1 MLAVLEGIVVRLAI
15 LVGMAFILSKTLPS
29 MPNKVC
35 RFVFLFVLCVPLNFV
50 INYFDVRLLGLPKM
64 GWTGASIIALLIA
77 AFGTFL
83 WSPQPQNSNAP

>member
-1 MLAVLEGIVVRLAI
+1 
-15 LVGMAFILSKTLPS
+15 
-29 MPNKVC
+29 
-35 RFVFLFVLCVPLNFV
+35 LNFV